1 MRKTLITLCSLA
13 LLVTACKKDDATEN
27 SLHLT
32 GTVNGLKQGKLYL
45 KKIVDTSFVTIDSFT
60 IKGNSDFESTIK
72 IDSPEM
78 YYLFIDR
85 GTSNSKDNSL
95 MFFAEPGNM
104 TIKTD
109 LKEFYA
115 QAKVTGSKNNDL
127 YEDYK
132 KIKSRYTDEE
142 NQALSM
148 TLFAQKMRDTKMLD
162 SLRDRSDKL
171 VIRRYL
177 SAVNFAVNNAKYDVA
192 PYIALTDIYD
202 ANIKYLDTIQK
213 SLSPEVTRSHY
224 GKLLQEYIG
233 KRKQQE
239 ATTSAQ

>member
-1 MRKTLITLCSLA
+1 MKKTLITLCTLA
-13 LLVTACKKDDATEN
+13 ILATACKKDNETGN

-32 GTVNGLKQGKLYL
+32 GTVDGLKQGKLYL

-60 IKGNSDFESTIK
+60 IEGNSNFESTLK

-78 YYLFIDR
+78 YYLFLDR

-95 MFFAEPGNM
+95 MFFAEPGTM

-115 QAKVTGSKNNDL
+115 KTKVTGSKNNDL

-148 TLFAQKMRDTKMLD
+148 MLFAQKMKDTKMLD
-162 SLRDRSDKL
+162 SLTNRSDKL

-177 SAVNFAVNNAKYDVA
+177 SAVNFAVNNAKHEVA

-213 SLSPEVTRSHY
+213 SLSPEVSRSHY
-224 GKLLQEYIG
+224 GKLLQEFIS

-239 ATTSAQ
+239 ASVSGQ

>member
-1 MRKTLITLCSLA
+1 MKKTLITLCTVLLLA
-13 LLVTACKKDDATEN
+13 TACKKETETGN

-32 GTVNGLKQGKLYL
+32 GTVDGLKQGKLYL

-60 IKGNSDFESTIK
+60 IKGNSNFESTIK
-72 IDSPEM
+72 IDHPEM
-78 YYLFIDR
+78 YYLFLDR
-85 GTSNSKDNSL
+85 GITNSQDNSL

-115 QAKVTGSKNNDL
+115 KAKITGSKNNDL

-148 TLFAQKMRDTKMLD
+148 ILFAQKMRDTKMQD
-162 SLRDRSDKL
+162 SLTDRSDKL

-213 SLSPEVTRSHY
+213 SLSPEVSHSHY
-224 GKLLQEYIG
+224 GKLLQEFIS

-239 ATTSAQ
+239 TTPSK

>member
-1 MRKTLITLCSLA
+1 MKKTLITLCTVA
-13 LLVTACKKDDATEN
+13 LLATACKKETETGN

-32 GTVNGLKQGKLYL
+32 GTVDGLKQGKLYL

-60 IKGNSDFESTIK
+60 IKGNSNFESTLK

-78 YYLFIDR
+78 YYLFLDR
-85 GTSNSKDNSL
+85 GISNSKDNSL

-115 QAKVTGSKNNDL
+115 KTKVTGSKNNEL

-148 TLFAQKMRDTKMLD
+148 MLFAQKMRDTKMLD

-177 SAVNFAVNNAKYDVA
+177 SAVNFAVNNAKHEVA

-213 SLSPEVTRSHY
+213 SLSPEVSRSHY
-224 GKLLQEYIG
+224 GKLLQEFIS

-239 ATTSAQ
+239 ASAPTK

>member
-1 MRKTLITLCSLA
+1 MKKTLMTLCTVA
-13 LLVTACKKDDATEN
+13 LLAIACKKETETGN

-32 GTVNGLKQGKLYL
+32 GTVDGLKQGKLYL

-60 IKGNSDFESTIK
+60 IKGNSNFESTLK
-72 IDSPEM
+72 IDHPEM
-78 YYLFIDR
+78 YYLFLDR
-85 GTSNSKDNSL
+85 GTSKSLDNRL

-104 TIKTD
+104 TITTT

-115 QAKVTGSKNNDL
+115 KTKVTGSKNNEL

-148 TLFAQKMRDTKMLD
+148 MLFAEKMRDAKMLD
-162 SLRDRSDKL
+162 SLKDRNEKL
-171 VIRRYL
+171 IIRRYL

-213 SLSPEVTRSHY
+213 SLTPEVSHSYY
-224 GKLLQEYIG
+224 GKLLQEFIA

-239 ATTSAQ
+239 VSAPAK

>member
-1 MRKTLITLCSLA
+1 MKKTLITLYTVLLLA
-13 LLVTACKKDDATEN
+13 TACKKETETGN

-32 GTVNGLKQGKLYL
+32 GTVDGLKQGKLYL

-60 IKGNSDFESTIK
+60 IKGNSNFESTIK
-72 IDSPEM
+72 IDHPEM
-78 YYLFIDR
+78 YYLFLDR
-85 GTSNSKDNSL
+85 GITNSQDNSL

-115 QAKVTGSKNNDL
+115 KAKITGSKNNDL

-148 TLFAQKMRDTKMLD
+148 ILFAQKMRDTKMQD
-162 SLRDRSDKL
+162 SLTDRSDKL

-213 SLSPEVTRSHY
+213 SLSPEVSHSHY
-224 GKLLQEYIG
+224 GKLLQEFIS

-239 ATTSAQ
+239 TTPSK

>member
-1 MRKTLITLCSLA
+1 MKKTLITLCTLA
-13 LLVTACKKDDATEN
+13 LLATSCKKDNETGN

-32 GTVNGLKQGKLYL
+32 GTVDGLKQGKLYL

-60 IKGNSDFESTIK
+60 IQGNSNFESTLK

-78 YYLFIDR
+78 YYLFLDR
-85 GTSNSKDNSL
+85 GISNSKDNSL

-115 QAKVTGSKNNDL
+115 KTKVTGSKNNDL

-148 TLFAQKMRDTKMLD
+148 MLFAQKMKDAKMLD
-162 SLRDRSDKL
+162 SLTDRSDKL

-177 SAVNFAVNNAKYDVA
+177 SAVNFAVNNAKHEVA

-213 SLSPEVTRSHY
+213 SLSPEVSRSHY
-224 GKLLQEYIG
+224 GKLLQEFIS

-239 ATTSAQ
+239 ASVSGQ